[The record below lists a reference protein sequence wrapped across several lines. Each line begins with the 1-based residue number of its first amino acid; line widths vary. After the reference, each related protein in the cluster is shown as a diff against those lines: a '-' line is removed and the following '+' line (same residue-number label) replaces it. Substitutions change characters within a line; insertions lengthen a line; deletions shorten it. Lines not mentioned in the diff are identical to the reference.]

1 MKEIVLGIILSF
13 LLEDKLI
20 LAIDK
25 RWSKFFDDE
34 LKFQAKIN
42 VNGKIVFEGPKV
54 RMPSKRNQ
62 VQIKEVSKN
71 E

>member
-1 MKEIVLGIILSF
+1 MKEIVLGTILSF
-13 LLEDKLI
+13 LFEDKLI

-42 VNGKIVFEGPKV
+42 VNGKIVFEGPKIQ
-54 RMPSKRNQ
+54 MPSKRNQ
-62 VQIKEVSKN
+62 VQIKGVSKN